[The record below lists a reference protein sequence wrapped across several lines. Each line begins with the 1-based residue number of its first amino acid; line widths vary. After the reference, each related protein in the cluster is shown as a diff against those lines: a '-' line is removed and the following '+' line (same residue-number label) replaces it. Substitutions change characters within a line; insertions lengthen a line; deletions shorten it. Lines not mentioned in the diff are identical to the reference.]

1 MTIFVRITNN
11 LIPMKKILIAAVTL
25 MVTLAPAALAQRP
38 GPGPRPDM
46 KPDTEKKDEPEKPAP
61 ELKMTPGMVG
71 IAQHEK
77 DWYFDVPD
85 SLLGRRILA
94 VTRFVRHTQG
104 ASEYGGEMI
113 ASRMIYWEKASN
125 GNLLLRID
133 PGTIHAGDG
142 QEIGKAVRASS
153 ENPIVASLKP
163 EKKASPGC
171 TRVKVTSLFE
181 GDNQPFSLN
190 AQTKRSYNL
199 GNLKGDASFIESIRT
214 YPINTEV
221 TTTKTFTY
229 NAPTPSGGP
238 GGPGGPAPG
247 GRSSMLPAG
256 TQAGVVTLVLNTSMV
271 LLPKEPMQP
280 RLFDARVGYFAD
292 GYTEFSDEQQAVD
305 RVRFIARWRLEARPE
320 DVEKQKRGE
329 LVEPVK
335 PIVYYI
341 DPATPKQWRPYLIA
355 GVNDWQAA
363 FEQAGWKNAIR
374 AEEWPEDNPDMSMED
389 ARFSVIRYLASSTAN
404 AYGPNVH
411 DPRSGEIL
419 ESHIG
424 WYHNVMTLVHD
435 WYQVQVGAVD
445 PRARKF
451 IYDDELMG
459 DLIRFVS
466 SHEVGH
472 TLGLRHNMGSSSQT
486 PVEKLR
492 DKEWVEKNGHTIS
505 IMDYARFNYVA
516 QPEDGIGKDGLYPR
530 INDYD
535 KWAIEFGYKHTD
547 FKTPKEDH
555 LYWNKVIIDRLAANP
570 RLWFGGEGSD
580 SDPRAQREDLGD
592 DSMVASSYGIMNLKR
607 IIGEL
612 PAWNAEEGDQ
622 YENLSRMYSALLGQ
636 YNRYLG
642 HVAANIGG
650 RFVTN
655 HSIEQPD
662 MVKYAPVPKDRQKRA
677 LDWLDENLFKKP
689 SWLVDVPYIFD
700 ITDRPDSQLYPYVK
714 STVTSLLNV
723 QKLERMGQFA
733 DYGPGNYTP
742 QDYLDDLTDKV
753 FVELYKGRATD
764 SYRRY
769 LQRQYVTAALDIV
782 TGKAAEGTDAR
793 TLLLGKLTELQK
805 KTAKAKSSDTA
816 TQAHWQ
822 DLSKMIEKALK

>member
-1 MTIFVRITNN
+1 
-11 LIPMKKILIAAVTL
+11 MKKTLFAAVVLFLTIA
-25 MVTLAPAALAQRP
+25 TAAIAQPP
-38 GPGPRPDM
+38 GPPPGA
-46 KPDTEKKDEPEKPAP
+46 KSDTEKKDDPEKPAP
-61 ELKMTPGMVG
+61 ELKVTAGLVG
-71 IAQHEK
+71 VAQNEK

-94 VTRFVRHTQG
+94 VTRFVHHTPG

-113 ASRMIYWEKASN
+113 SNRMIYWEKASN

-133 PGTIHAGDG
+133 PSVIYAEDG
-142 QEIGKAVRASS
+142 QDIGKAVRASS
-153 ENPIVASLKP
+153 ENPIIASLKP
-163 EKKASPGC
+163 EKKSSPGC
-171 TRVKVTSLFE
+171 TRVKVTGLFE
-181 GDNQPFSLN
+181 GDNQPFSLS
-190 AQTKRSYNL
+190 AATKRSYNL
-199 GNLKGDASFIESIRT
+199 GGIKGDASFIESIRT

-221 TTTKTFTY
+221 TMTKTFTY
-229 NAPTPSGGP
+229 NAPNPTAP
-238 GGPGGPAPG
+238 GPAA
-247 GRSSMLPAG
+247 RANTLPAG
-256 TQAGVVTLVLNTSMV
+256 SEAGVVTLVLNTSMV
-271 LLPKEPMQP
+271 LLPEKPMQP

-292 GYTEFSDEQQAVD
+292 GYTQYSDEQQAVE

-363 FEQAGWKNAIR
+363 FEQAGWKNAIH

-435 WYQVQVGAVD
+435 WYQVQAGAVD

-451 IYDDELMG
+451 IFDDELMG

-472 TLGLRHNMGSSSQT
+472 TLGLRHNMGSSSFT

-492 DKEWVEKNGHTIS
+492 DKEWVEKHGHTVS

-516 QPEDGIGKDGLYPR
+516 QPEDGIGKAGLYPR

-535 KWAIEFGYKHTD
+535 KWAIEYGYKPTD

-555 LYWNKVIIDRLAANP
+555 LYWNKVIIERLAAHP
-570 RLWFGGEGSD
+570 ELWFGGEGSD

-592 DSMVASSYGIMNLKR
+592 DAVAASNYGILNLKR
-607 IIGEL
+607 IIGQL
-612 PAWNAEEGDQ
+612 PEWNAEEANQG
-622 YENLSRMYSALLGQ
+622 ENLSRMYSSLLGQ

-662 MVKYAPVPKDRQKRA
+662 AVKYAPVPKDRQKRA
-677 LDWLDENLFKKP
+677 LNWLNDNLFQKP
-689 SWLVDVPYIFD
+689 TWLVDVPYIFD
-700 ITDRPDSQLYPYVK
+700 ITDRPDSQLYPYVR
-714 STVTSLLNV
+714 STVTSLLNY
-723 QKLERMGQFA
+723 QKLERMGQFT
-733 DYGPGNYTP
+733 DYGAGNYAP
-742 QDYLDDLTDKV
+742 ADYLDDLTNMV
-753 FVELYKGRATD
+753 FEELYKGRKTD
-764 SYRRY
+764 SWRRY
-769 LQRQYVTAALDIV
+769 LQRQYVSTALEIV
-782 TGKAAEGTDAR
+782 GGRPAEGTDAR

>member
-1 MTIFVRITNN
+1 MIKRILLTTVV
-11 LIPMKKILIAAVTL
+11 LLVAAAPL
-25 MVTLAPAALAQRP
+25 TLAQK
-38 GPGPRPDM
+38 PGPRNE
-46 KPDTEKKDEPEKPAP
+46 KKADTEKKEAPEKPEP
-61 ELKMTPGMVG
+61 ELTVTNGLVG
-71 IAQHEK
+71 VSHHEK

-94 VTRFVRHTQG
+94 VTRFVNHTSG
-104 ASEYGGEMI
+104 ASEYGGEMLQ
-113 ASRMIYWEKASN
+113 SQMIYWEKASN
-125 GNLLLRID
+125 GNLLLRVD
-133 PGTIHAGDG
+133 PYTVHADGDD
-142 QEIGKAVRASS
+142 EIARAVRASS
-153 ENPIVASLKP
+153 ENPIIASLKP
-163 EKKASPGC
+163 EKKSTPGC

-181 GDNQPFSLN
+181 GDTQAFSLSSRS
-190 AQTKRSYNL
+190 KRAYNL

-221 TTTKTFTY
+221 TVTKTYTY
-229 NAPTPSGGP
+229 SLPQGGA
-238 GGPGGPAPG
+238 GGPA
-247 GRSSMLPAG
+247 RMSAILPAG
-256 TQAGVVTLVLNTSMV
+256 LEAGVVTLVLNTSMV
-271 LLPKEPMQP
+271 LLPEVPMQP

-292 GYTEFSDEQQAVD
+292 GYTQFSDEQQAVE

-355 GVNDWQAA
+355 GVNDWQKA

-445 PRARKF
+445 PRARSFK
-451 IYDDELMG
+451 YDDELMG

-472 TLGLRHNMGSSSQT
+472 TLGLRHNMGSSSFT

-492 DKEWVEKNGHTIS
+492 DKEWVEKHGHTVS

-535 KWAIEFGYKHTD
+535 KWAIEYGYKPTE

-555 LYWNKVIIDRLAANP
+555 LYWNKVIIERLKDHP
-570 RLWFGGEGSD
+570 ELWFGGEGTD

-592 DSMVASSYGIMNLKR
+592 DAVAASNYGIANIKR
-607 IIGEL
+607 IIGKL
-612 PAWNAEEGDQ
+612 PEWNAEEADQ
-622 YENLSRMYSALLGQ
+622 YENLSRMYTSLTGQ

-642 HVAANIGG
+642 HVSANIGG

-655 HSIEQPD
+655 HSIEQAGVD
-662 MVKYAPVPKDRQKRA
+662 KYAPVPKERQKRA
-677 LDWLDENLFKKP
+677 LNWLNDNLFRKP
-689 SWLVDVPYIFD
+689 SWLVAEPWIFNL
-700 ITDRPDSQLYPYVK
+700 TDRPDTYLYTLVNNVV
-714 STVTSLLNV
+714 SASNLLNI
-723 QKLERMGQFA
+723 QKLSRMEQFTT
-733 DYGPGNYTP
+733 YGSDNYAP
-742 QDYLDDLTDKV
+742 QEYLDDLAGMI
-753 FVELYKGRATD
+753 FEELYKGRATD

-769 LQRQYVTAALDIV
+769 LQRRYVTVALEV
-782 TGKAAEGTDAR
+782 VNSPAAETTDGR
-793 TLLLGKLTELQK
+793 TLLLGQLLDIQK
-805 KTAKAKSSDTA
+805 KASKAKSSDAA
-816 TQAHWQ
+816 THAHWQ
-822 DLSKMIEKALK
+822 SLAKQIEKGLK

>member
-1 MTIFVRITNN
+1 
-11 LIPMKKILIAAVTL
+11 MKKILLAAVAL
-25 MVTLAPAALAQRP
+25 MVTTASAVFAQRP
-38 GPGPRPDM
+38 APRPE
-46 KPDTEKKDEPEKPAP
+46 KKTETEKKDEPEKPAP
-61 ELKMTPGMVG
+61 ELKVTAGLFGV
-71 IAQHEK
+71 AQHEK
-77 DWYFDVPD
+77 DWYFDIPD

-94 VTRFVRHTQG
+94 VTRFVHHTPG

-113 ASRMIYWEKASN
+113 SNRMIYWEKASN

-133 PGTIHAGDG
+133 PNTQHADEG
-142 QEIGKAVRASS
+142 QDIGLAVRASS

-163 EKKASPGC
+163 EKTASPGC

-181 GDNQPFSLN
+181 GDNQPFTLTP
-190 AQTKRSYNL
+190 AAKRSYNL
-199 GNLKGDASFIESIRT
+199 GGIKGDASFIESMRT

-221 TTTKTFTY
+221 TVTKTFTY
-229 NAPTPSGGP
+229 NAPTPTAP
-238 GGPGGPAPG
+238 GPAA
-247 GRSSMLPAG
+247 RASSLPAG
-256 TQAGVVTLVLNTSMV
+256 SQAGVVTLVLNTSMV
-271 LLPKEPMQP
+271 LLPEVPMQP
-280 RLFDARVGYFAD
+280 RWFDARVGYFAD
-292 GYTEFSDEQQAVD
+292 GYTEFSDEQQAVE
-305 RVRFIARWRLEARPE
+305 RIRFITRWRLEARPE

-329 LVEPVK
+329 LVEPIK

-435 WYQVQVGAVD
+435 WYQVQAGAVD
-445 PRARKF
+445 PRARKMK
-451 IYDDELMG
+451 YDDELMG

-472 TLGLRHNMGSSSQT
+472 TLGLRHNMGSSSFT

-492 DKEWVEKNGHTIS
+492 DKAWVEEHGHTVS

-516 QPEDGIGKDGLYPR
+516 QPEDGIGKAGLYPR
-530 INDYD
+530 INTYD
-535 KWAIEFGYKHTD
+535 KWAIQYGYTPTD

-555 LYWNKVIIDRLAANP
+555 LYWNKVIIDKLAAHP
-570 RLWFGGEGSD
+570 ELWFGGEGGD

-592 DSMVASSYGIMNLKR
+592 DAVKASTYGIMNLKR
-607 IIGEL
+607 IIGQL
-612 PAWNAEEGDQ
+612 PEWNAEEADQ
-622 YENLSRMYSALLGQ
+622 YDNLSRMYKALLGQ

-655 HSIEQPD
+655 RSVEQPGP
-662 MVKYAPVPKDRQKRA
+662 KYEPVPKDRQKRA
-677 LDWLDENLFKKP
+677 LDWLNENLFHKP
-689 SWLVDVPYIFD
+689 TWLVDVPYIFT
-700 ITDRPDSQLYPYVK
+700 ITDRPDSQVYPYVK
-714 STVTSLLNV
+714 SIIGAGNLLNV
-723 QKLERMGQFA
+723 QKLERLGQFA
-733 DYGPGNYTP
+733 DYGSGNYTP
-742 QDYLDDLTDKV
+742 EEHLDDLTGMV
-753 FVELYKGRATD
+753 FEELYKGRATD

-769 LQRQYVTAALDIV
+769 LQRQFVTSALEV
-782 TGKAAEGTDAR
+782 VASKAAEGTDAR
-793 TLLLGKLTELQK
+793 TLLMGTLLELQK
-805 KTAKAKSSDTA
+805 KAGKAKSSDSA

-822 DLSKMIEKALK
+822 DLAKMIEKAMK

>member
-1 MTIFVRITNN
+1 MIKRLLLTTVA
-11 LIPMKKILIAAVTL
+11 LLVAAAPL
-25 MVTLAPAALAQRP
+25 TLAQK
-38 GPGPRPDM
+38 PGPRND
-46 KPDTEKKDEPEKPAP
+46 KKADTEKKEAPEKPEP
-61 ELKMTPGMVG
+61 ELTVTDGLVG
-71 IAQHEK
+71 VSHHEK

-94 VTRFVRHTQG
+94 VTRFVNHTSG
-104 ASEYGGEMI
+104 ASEYGGEMLQ
-113 ASRMIYWEKASN
+113 SQMIYWEKASN
-125 GNLLLRID
+125 GNLLLRVD
-133 PGTIHAGDG
+133 PYTVHADGDD
-142 QEIGKAVRASS
+142 EIARAVRASS
-153 ENPIVASLKP
+153 ENPIIASLKP
-163 EKKASPGC
+163 EKKSAPGC

-181 GDNQPFSLN
+181 GDTQAFSLSSRS
-190 AQTKRSYNL
+190 KRAYNL

-221 TTTKTFTY
+221 TVTKTYTY
-229 NAPTPSGGP
+229 SLPQGGA
-238 GGPGGPAPG
+238 GGPA
-247 GRSSMLPAG
+247 RMSAILPAG
-256 TQAGVVTLVLNTSMV
+256 LEAGVVTLVLNTSMV
-271 LLPKEPMQP
+271 LLPEVPMQP

-292 GYTEFSDEQQAVD
+292 GYTQFSDEQQAVE

-355 GVNDWQAA
+355 GVNDWQKA

-445 PRARKF
+445 PRARSFK
-451 IYDDELMG
+451 YDDELMG

-472 TLGLRHNMGSSSQT
+472 TLGLRHNMGSSSFT

-492 DKEWVEKNGHTIS
+492 DKEWVEKHGHTVS

-535 KWAIEFGYKHTD
+535 KWAIEYGYKPTE

-555 LYWNKVIIDRLAANP
+555 LYWNKVIIERLKDHP
-570 RLWFGGEGSD
+570 ELWFGGEGTD

-592 DSMVASSYGIMNLKR
+592 DAVAASNYGIANLKR
-607 IIGEL
+607 IIGKL
-612 PAWNAEEGDQ
+612 PEWNAEEADQ
-622 YENLSRMYSALLGQ
+622 YENLSRMYTSLTGQ

-642 HVAANIGG
+642 HVSANIGG

-655 HSIEQPD
+655 HSIEQAGVD
-662 MVKYAPVPKDRQKRA
+662 KYAPVPKERQKRA
-677 LDWLDENLFKKP
+677 LNWLNDNLFRKP
-689 SWLVDVPYIFD
+689 SWLVAEPWIFNL
-700 ITDRPDSQLYPYVK
+700 TDRPDTYLYTLVNNVV
-714 STVTSLLNV
+714 SASNLLNI
-723 QKLERMGQFA
+723 QKLSRMEQFTT
-733 DYGPGNYTP
+733 YGSDNYAP
-742 QDYLDDLTDKV
+742 QEYLDDLAGMI
-753 FVELYKGRATD
+753 FEELYKGRATD

-769 LQRQYVTAALDIV
+769 LQRRYVTVALDV
-782 TGKAAEGTDAR
+782 VNSPAAATTDGR
-793 TLLLGKLTELQK
+793 TLLLGQLLDIQK
-805 KTAKAKSSDTA
+805 KAGKAKSSDAA
-816 TQAHWQ
+816 THAHWQ
-822 DLSKMIEKALK
+822 SLAKQIEKGLK

>member
-1 MTIFVRITNN
+1 MIKRILLTTVA
-11 LIPMKKILIAAVTL
+11 LLVAAAPL
-25 MVTLAPAALAQRP
+25 TLAQK
-38 GPGPRPDM
+38 PGPRND
-46 KPDTEKKDEPEKPAP
+46 KKADTEKKEAPEKPEP
-61 ELKMTPGMVG
+61 ELTVTDGLVG
-71 IAQHEK
+71 VSHHEK

-94 VTRFVRHTQG
+94 VTRFVNHTSG
-104 ASEYGGEMI
+104 ASEYGGEMLQ
-113 ASRMIYWEKASN
+113 SQMIYWEKASN
-125 GNLLLRID
+125 GNLLLRVD
-133 PGTIHAGDG
+133 PYTVHADGDD
-142 QEIGKAVRASS
+142 EIARAVRASS
-153 ENPIVASLKP
+153 ENPIIASLKP
-163 EKKASPGC
+163 EKKSAPGC

-181 GDNQPFSLN
+181 GDTQAFSLSSRS
-190 AQTKRSYNL
+190 KRAYNL

-221 TTTKTFTY
+221 TVTKTYTY
-229 NAPTPSGGP
+229 SLPQGGA
-238 GGPGGPAPG
+238 GGPA
-247 GRSSMLPAG
+247 RMSAILPAG
-256 TQAGVVTLVLNTSMV
+256 LEAGVVTLVLNTSMV
-271 LLPKEPMQP
+271 LLPEVPMQP

-292 GYTEFSDEQQAVD
+292 GYTQFSDEQQAVE

-355 GVNDWQAA
+355 GVNDWQKA

-445 PRARKF
+445 PRARSFK
-451 IYDDELMG
+451 YDDELMG

-472 TLGLRHNMGSSSQT
+472 TLGLRHNMGSSSFT

-492 DKEWVEKNGHTIS
+492 DKEWVEKHGHTVS

-535 KWAIEFGYKHTD
+535 KWAIEYGYKPTE

-555 LYWNKVIIDRLAANP
+555 LYWNKVIIERLKDHP
-570 RLWFGGEGSD
+570 ELWFGGEGTD

-592 DSMVASSYGIMNLKR
+592 DAVAASNYGIANLKR
-607 IIGEL
+607 IIGKL
-612 PAWNAEEGDQ
+612 PEWNAEEADQ
-622 YENLSRMYSALLGQ
+622 YENLSRMYTSLTGQ

-642 HVAANIGG
+642 HVSANIGG

-655 HSIEQPD
+655 HSIEQAGVD
-662 MVKYAPVPKDRQKRA
+662 KYAPVPKERQKRA
-677 LDWLDENLFKKP
+677 LNWLNDILFRKP
-689 SWLVDVPYIFD
+689 SWLVAEPWIFNL
-700 ITDRPDSQLYPYVK
+700 TDRPDTYLYTLVNNVV
-714 STVTSLLNV
+714 SASNLLNI
-723 QKLERMGQFA
+723 QKLSRMEQFTT
-733 DYGPGNYTP
+733 YGSDNYAP
-742 QDYLDDLTDKV
+742 QEYLDDLAGMI
-753 FVELYKGRATD
+753 FEELYKGRATD

-769 LQRQYVTAALDIV
+769 LQRRYVTVALEV
-782 TGKAAEGTDAR
+782 VNSPAAETTDGR
-793 TLLLGKLTELQK
+793 TLLLGQLLDIQK
-805 KTAKAKSSDTA
+805 KAGKAKSSDAA
-816 TQAHWQ
+816 THAHWQ
-822 DLSKMIEKALK
+822 SLAKQIEKGLK

>member
-1 MTIFVRITNN
+1 MIKRILLTTVV
-11 LIPMKKILIAAVTL
+11 LLVAAAPL
-25 MVTLAPAALAQRP
+25 TLAQK
-38 GPGPRPDM
+38 PGPRNE
-46 KPDTEKKDEPEKPAP
+46 KKADTEKKEAPEKPEP
-61 ELKMTPGMVG
+61 ELTVTDGLVG
-71 IAQHEK
+71 VSHHEK

-94 VTRFVRHTQG
+94 VTRFVNHTSG
-104 ASEYGGEMI
+104 ASEYGGEMLQ
-113 ASRMIYWEKASN
+113 SQMIYWEKASN
-125 GNLLLRID
+125 GNLLLRVD
-133 PGTIHAGDG
+133 PYTVHADGDD
-142 QEIGKAVRASS
+142 EIARAVRASS
-153 ENPIVASLKP
+153 ENPIIASLKP
-163 EKKASPGC
+163 EKKSTPGC

-181 GDNQPFSLN
+181 GDTQAFSLRSRS
-190 AQTKRSYNL
+190 KRAYNL

-221 TTTKTFTY
+221 TVTKTYTY
-229 NAPTPSGGP
+229 SLPQGGA
-238 GGPGGPAPG
+238 GGPA
-247 GRSSMLPAG
+247 RMSAILPAG
-256 TQAGVVTLVLNTSMV
+256 LEAGVVTLVLNTSMV
-271 LLPKEPMQP
+271 LLPEVPMQP

-292 GYTEFSDEQQAVD
+292 GYTQFSDEQQAVE

-355 GVNDWQAA
+355 GVNDWQKA

-445 PRARKF
+445 PRARSFK
-451 IYDDELMG
+451 YDDELMG

-472 TLGLRHNMGSSSQT
+472 TLGLRHNMGSSSFT

-492 DKEWVEKNGHTIS
+492 DKEWVEKHGHTVS

-535 KWAIEFGYKHTD
+535 KWAIEYGYKPTE

-555 LYWNKVIIDRLAANP
+555 LYWNKVIIERLKDHP
-570 RLWFGGEGSD
+570 ELWFGGEGTD

-592 DSMVASSYGIMNLKR
+592 DAVAASNYGIANLKR
-607 IIGEL
+607 IIGKL
-612 PAWNAEEGDQ
+612 PEWNAEEADQ
-622 YENLSRMYSALLGQ
+622 YENLSRMYTSLTGQ

-642 HVAANIGG
+642 HVSANIGG

-655 HSIEQPD
+655 HSIEQAGVD
-662 MVKYAPVPKDRQKRA
+662 KYAPVPKERQKRA
-677 LDWLDENLFKKP
+677 LNWLNDNLFRKP
-689 SWLVDVPYIFD
+689 SWLVAEPWIFNL
-700 ITDRPDSQLYPYVK
+700 TDRPDTYLYTLVNNVV
-714 STVTSLLNV
+714 SASNLLNI
-723 QKLERMGQFA
+723 QKLSRMEQFTT
-733 DYGPGNYTP
+733 YGSDNYAP
-742 QDYLDDLTDKV
+742 QEYLDDLAGMI
-753 FVELYKGRATD
+753 FEELYKGRATD

-769 LQRQYVTAALDIV
+769 LQRRYVTVALEV
-782 TGKAAEGTDAR
+782 VNSPAAETTDGR
-793 TLLLGKLTELQK
+793 TLLLGQLLDIQK
-805 KTAKAKSSDTA
+805 KASKAKSSDAA
-816 TQAHWQ
+816 THAHWQ
-822 DLSKMIEKALK
+822 SLAKQIEKGLK

>member
-1 MTIFVRITNN
+1 MIKRILLTTVA
-11 LIPMKKILIAAVTL
+11 LLVAAAPL
-25 MVTLAPAALAQRP
+25 TLAQK
-38 GPGPRPDM
+38 PGPRND
-46 KPDTEKKDEPEKPAP
+46 KKADTEKKEAPEKPEP
-61 ELKMTPGMVG
+61 ELTVTDGLVG
-71 IAQHEK
+71 VSHHEK

-94 VTRFVRHTQG
+94 VTRFVNHTSG
-104 ASEYGGEMI
+104 ASEYGGEMLQ
-113 ASRMIYWEKASN
+113 SQMIYWEKASN
-125 GNLLLRID
+125 GNLLLRVD
-133 PGTIHAGDG
+133 PYTVHADGDD
-142 QEIGKAVRASS
+142 EIARAVRASS
-153 ENPIVASLKP
+153 ENPIIASLKP
-163 EKKASPGC
+163 EKKSAPGC

-181 GDNQPFSLN
+181 GDTQAFSLSSRS
-190 AQTKRSYNL
+190 KRAYNL

-221 TTTKTFTY
+221 TVTKTYTY
-229 NAPTPSGGP
+229 SLPQGGA
-238 GGPGGPAPG
+238 GGPA
-247 GRSSMLPAG
+247 RMSAILPAG
-256 TQAGVVTLVLNTSMV
+256 LEAGVVTLVLNTSMV
-271 LLPKEPMQP
+271 LLPEVPMQP

-292 GYTEFSDEQQAVD
+292 GYTQFSDEQQAVE

-355 GVNDWQAA
+355 GVNDWQKA

-445 PRARKF
+445 PRARSFK
-451 IYDDELMG
+451 YDDELMG

-472 TLGLRHNMGSSSQT
+472 TLGLRHNMGSSSFT

-492 DKEWVEKNGHTIS
+492 DKEWVEKHGHTVS

-535 KWAIEFGYKHTD
+535 KWAIEYGYKPTE

-555 LYWNKVIIDRLAANP
+555 LYWNKVIIERLKDHP
-570 RLWFGGEGSD
+570 ELWFGGEGTD

-592 DSMVASSYGIMNLKR
+592 DAVAASNYGIANLKR
-607 IIGEL
+607 IIGKL
-612 PAWNAEEGDQ
+612 PEWNAEEADQ
-622 YENLSRMYSALLGQ
+622 YENLSRMYTSLTGQ

-642 HVAANIGG
+642 HVSANIGG

-655 HSIEQPD
+655 HSIEQAGVD
-662 MVKYAPVPKDRQKRA
+662 KYAPVPKERQKRA
-677 LDWLDENLFKKP
+677 LNWLNDNLFRKP
-689 SWLVDVPYIFD
+689 SWLVAEPWIFNL
-700 ITDRPDSQLYPYVK
+700 TDRPDTYLYSLVNNVV
-714 STVTSLLNV
+714 SASNLLNI
-723 QKLERMGQFA
+723 QKLSRMEQFTT
-733 DYGPGNYTP
+733 YGSDNYAP
-742 QDYLDDLTDKV
+742 QEYLDDLAGMI
-753 FVELYKGRATD
+753 FEELYKGRATD

-769 LQRQYVTAALDIV
+769 LQRRYVTVALEV
-782 TGKAAEGTDAR
+782 VNSPAAETTDGR
-793 TLLLGKLTELQK
+793 TLLLGQLLDIQK
-805 KTAKAKSSDTA
+805 KAGKAKSSDAA
-816 TQAHWQ
+816 THAHWQ
-822 DLSKMIEKALK
+822 SLAKQIEKGLK